1 MNNRENRSLHS
12 SFRPRRCNVVELLCG
27 PREFRWKSLVARV
40 EYVLQYRDRNCVVVL
55 AAGNDPRIP
64 SKQDVLNA
72 KLTAVVVSRQFRFR
86 FSGKPLTTYLK
97 YAHNTQREV
106 EVEVDLETTTR
117 MIKQHLAQSR
127 QLGKAHPVPTPALA
141 YLLNMHR

>member
-1 MNNRENRSLHS
+1 MMNNKDNPSLQLSLYPCRS
-12 SFRPRRCNVVELLCG
+12 NAVKLLCG
-27 PREFRWKSLVARV
+27 PSEFRWNSLVARV
-40 EYVLQYRDRNCVVVL
+40 EYVLQYRDRNCVIVL

-64 SKQDVLNA
+64 SKHDVLNA
-72 KLTAVVVSRQFRFR
+72 KLTAVVVSRQIRFR
-86 FSGKPLTTYLK
+86 FSRKPLKTYLK

-106 EVEVDLETTTR
+106 EVDLDLTAK

-127 QLGKAHPVPTPALA
+127 QPAQAHPVPTPALA